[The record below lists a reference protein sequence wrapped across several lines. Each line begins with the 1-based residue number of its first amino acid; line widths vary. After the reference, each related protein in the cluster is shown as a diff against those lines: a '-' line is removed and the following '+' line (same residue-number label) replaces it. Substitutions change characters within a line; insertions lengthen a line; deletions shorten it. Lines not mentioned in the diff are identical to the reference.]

1 MRKGQLPSLRWKTMK
16 LKELLLVS
24 SVLVAQIFCD
34 QRHQPLINNRSF
46 TIDYARN
53 TFLKDG
59 VPFRYISGSI
69 HYFRVHPNHWEDR
82 LKKIRS
88 AGLNAIQVYV
98 EWNSH
103 EPEPGKFQFEG
114 NQDLEHFLELA
125 HKWGLLVILRPGPF
139 IDAERDFGGLP
150 FWLLQKN
157 KQIKLR
163 TKDPSFMKPVRSW
176 FQVLFQ
182 RMKKH
187 LYHNGGPIIMVQVEN
202 EYGSY
207 GQQIGKCD
215 TEYISQ
221 LRDLTR
227 EHLGQEVLLFATDGG
242 GSIDSI
248 RCSKVPGVYST
259 VDFGPTEDF
268 KDRFYHQRLFE
279 PHGPLVNSEFYTGWL
294 DHWGYPHSQT
304 PSTMV
309 NSALDAMLEFGA
321 NVNLYM
327 VHGGTSFGFG
337 AGSNFPSFQVTPT
350 SYDYDAPISE
360 AGDLTPKFEDLK
372 RVVAKYEYIPD
383 AIQVRNSSKK
393 AYGSIYLKPL
403 GTIFDHVSN
412 LTTLSTSTNKDP
424 LTFEELGQA
433 FGFVLYEHRIDHITT
448 NPVQLEIQGLHD
460 RGYVYVNEELQGI
473 LSRSESIFTIPITIT
488 KGQKLQILVENQGR
502 ICFGKDLNDFKGITS
517 QVKLGNKVL
526 NRWHMRSIPLSQVD
540 HFKAAPPSLKT
551 EFKSMSFWKGHIQI
565 SCPRSTP
572 EDTFLSFKHWSKGLV
587 FVNGFNLGRY
597 WPRLGPQETLYLP
610 GPLLKCG
617 GNDILL
623 LEQDETPC
631 QHHKGSWLHCN
642 IKSIDTPQLNGQTP
656 SV

>member
-34 QRHQPLINNRSF
+34 QRHQPPINNRSF
-46 TIDYARN
+46 TIDNARN

-163 TKDPSFMKPVRSW
+163 TTDPSFMKPVRSW

-372 RVVAKYEYIPD
+372 MVVAKYEYIPD